1 MECKKDN
8 VTDRGYQGGNS
19 SLQGQW
25 SMENGKERNRIL
37 TTVGGARK
45 SLISV
50 RGRND

>member
-1 MECKKDN
+1 MECNGDN
-8 VTDRGYQGGNS
+8 VMDRGYQSGNS

-25 SMENGKERNRIL
+25 SMEHGKERSRIL
-37 TTVGGARK
+37 TTVEGAGR